1 MQPMTAKNLLK
12 IGKKSEKRG
21 ESGRKDKN
29 WEGSFIL
36 PLLTDRAGYA
46 TGSTLRCVG
55 GKVSFSLK
63 SDKVSQPFFCRI
75 VEQSCDLQT

>member
-1 MQPMTAKNLLK
+1 MPPDSEKFAKNRK
-12 IGKKSEKRG
+12 KRG

-29 WEGSFIL
+29 REGSFIL

-55 GKVSFSLK
+55 GKGFLFS
-63 SDKVSQPFFCRI
+63 
-75 VEQSCDLQT
+75 